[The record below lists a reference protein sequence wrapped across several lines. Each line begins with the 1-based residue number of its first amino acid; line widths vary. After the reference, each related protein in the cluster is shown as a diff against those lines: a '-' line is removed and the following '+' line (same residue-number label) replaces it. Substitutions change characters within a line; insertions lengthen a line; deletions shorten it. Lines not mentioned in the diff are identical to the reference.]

1 MIILHFKEF
10 SEYQNPEEADYD
22 IKSSLKEEEKKS
34 TAKLTNNNK
43 YRKAFDELY
52 FDLGCPED
60 FELEP
65 FGITLKEFDNPTKE
79 TIEKLRKYAESLNEE
94 KFYTRK

>member
-1 MIILHFKEF
+1 M
-10 SEYQNPEEADYD
+10 S
-22 IKSSLKEEEKKS
+22 
-34 TAKLTNNNK
+34 
-43 YRKAFDELY
+43 KAFDELY

-65 FGITLKEFDNPTKE
+65 FGITLKEFDNPTRE

-94 KFYTRK
+94 KFYKRK